1 MPRGRLARDWD
12 EATERMQTDEFGR
25 TFYEASDRT
34 VVERVGEVAR
44 ERGAPRA
51 QVALAWMLSKPMIT
65 APIVGATKLEHLEDA
80 AAAVSLE
87 LSEAEIA
94 LLEEPYRPH
103 AVAGIV

>member
-1 MPRGRLARDWD
+1 
-12 EATERMQTDEFGR
+12 
-25 TFYEASDRT
+25 
-34 VVERVGEVAR
+34 
-44 ERGAPRA
+44 
-51 QVALAWMLSKPMIT
+51 MIT
-65 APIVGATKLEHLEDA
+65 APIVGATRLEHLENA